1 MVNPWEQLQPK
12 DSYSVQAA
20 GSLSNLDIQVL
31 TFLYQPIIG
40 IEAYSLMMTLLAE
53 HELSEADSDHAALH
67 SELLNQVNLGLPDF
81 FNARV
86 RLEGIGL
93 IRTFVKEIFDRRHM
107 LYVIQRPLSA
117 SDFFKDDI
125 LSLFLLDCVGEKKFK
140 KLAETF
146 RTTLVMDDSYTETTK
161 KFVDAYRLS
170 DRLLAGGRELANQV
184 KEKFAD
190 DKPFDRDIDTGT
202 FDWQFFTS
210 MLDGLYID
218 KKQLDELR
226 EVILTFHSLYGVDE
240 IQMQQYVMRSVDYV
254 TNRVQINQLK
264 HLIYTAYHGKTV
276 QHTRQADKT
285 EQALTSPEEKKT
297 YRYNSLKLDGF
308 TEGEINV
315 ILSSEGS
322 PPMLYLK
329 AIKKQK
335 KGFVTDNE
343 RWTVENIRKQS
354 ALPDAVINVM
364 IHYILV
370 VQNNASLNQK
380 LANAIANDWAQD
392 GIRAPEDAIRKVQK
406 MAEDKRKKSAAPKR
420 QYKSSGRKETL
431 PEWAKQAPKKE
442 TPVSSEEQKA
452 LNEKLERLGLSRED
466 GD

>member
-1 MVNPWEQLQPK
+1 
-12 DSYSVQAA
+12 
-20 GSLSNLDIQVL
+20 
-31 TFLYQPIIG
+31 
-40 IEAYSLMMTLLAE
+40 
-53 HELSEADSDHAALH
+53 
-67 SELLNQVNLGLPDF
+67 
-81 FNARV
+81 
-86 RLEGIGL
+86 
-93 IRTFVKEIFDRRHM
+93 
-107 LYVIQRPLSA
+107 
-117 SDFFKDDI
+117 
-125 LSLFLLDCVGEKKFK
+125 
-140 KLAETF
+140 
-146 RTTLVMDDSYTETTK
+146 
-161 KFVDAYRLS
+161 
-170 DRLLAGGRELANQV
+170 
-184 KEKFAD
+184 
-190 DKPFDRDIDTGT
+190 
-202 FDWQFFTS
+202 
-210 MLDGLYID
+210 
-218 KKQLDELR
+218 
-226 EVILTFHSLYGVDE
+226 
-240 IQMQQYVMRSVDYV
+240 
-254 TNRVQINQLK
+254 
-264 HLIYTAYHGKTV
+264 
-276 QHTRQADKT
+276 
-285 EQALTSPEEKKT
+285 
-297 YRYNSLKLDGF
+297 
-308 TEGEINV
+308 
-315 ILSSEGS
+315 
-322 PPMLYLK
+322 MLYLK